1 MSTIVIKNLHA
12 NVVDKPILKGLN
24 LTIKSGEVHALI
36 GPNGHGKS
44 TLLNVIMGHP
54 KYEVTKGSIKLDGK
68 EVLDMEVDERARA
81 GLFLAMQAPQE
92 VAGVTVSDFLRSAV
106 NSKREKPVNLISY
119 VMDLEKA
126 TKAVGFELDMVHRFI
141 NEGFSGGEKKRNE
154 LLQALMLK
162 PKFAML
168 DEVDSGLDVDAMKNV
183 ASIVNSLLSN
193 DFGALIV
200 SHYPNMYRLV
210 KPTHVHIIIDGKIV
224 TSGGMEIVDKIDK
237 FGFNWIKRELGID
250 IKKAV
255 KKPQNL
261 EVVAIKDGM
270 KKQPIMIKTESKMK
284 QAREKASAKPA
295 AKVVAKKKG

>member
-1 MSTIVIKNLHA
+1 
-12 NVVDKPILKGLN
+12 
-24 LTIKSGEVHALI
+24 
-36 GPNGHGKS
+36 
-44 TLLNVIMGHP
+44 
-54 KYEVTKGSIKLDGK
+54 
-68 EVLDMEVDERARA
+68 
-81 GLFLAMQAPQE
+81 
-92 VAGVTVSDFLRSAV
+92 
-106 NSKREKPVNLISY
+106 
-119 VMDLEKA
+119 
-126 TKAVGFELDMVHRFI
+126 
-141 NEGFSGGEKKRNE
+141 
-154 LLQALMLK
+154 MLK

-284 QAREKASAKPA
+284 QAREKSSAKPA